1 MQGAWV
7 LSLVKKLRTIRA
19 SLIAQLVKNLPAIQE
34 DQGWIPGSERS
45 SGERNG
51 NPLQYSCLKKNNL
64 MDRGSLVGY
73 SPWGCEESNIP
84 E

>member
-7 LSLVKKLRTIRA
+7 LFLVKKIRTIRA

-34 DQGWIPGSERS
+34 DQGSIPGSGRS

-51 NPLQYSCLKKNNL
+51 NPFQYSCLEN
-64 MDRGSLVGY
+64 
-73 SPWGCEESNIP
+73 PWTEELSRL
-84 E
+84 

>member
-7 LSLVKKLRTIRA
+7 LFLVKKIRTIRA

-34 DQGWIPGSERS
+34 DQGSIPGSGRS

-51 NPLQYSCLKKNNL
+51 NPLQDFHLENA
-64 MDRGSLVGY
+64 MDRGDWWIQSMG
-73 SPWGCEESNIP
+73 SRESGMT
-84 E
+84 

>member
-34 DQGWIPGSERS
+34 DQGSIPGSERS
-45 SGERNG
+45 SGERND
-51 NPLQYSCLKKNNL
+51 NPLQYSCLEN
-64 MDRGSLVGY
+64 
-73 SPWGCEESNIP
+73 PWTEELSRL
-84 E
+84 